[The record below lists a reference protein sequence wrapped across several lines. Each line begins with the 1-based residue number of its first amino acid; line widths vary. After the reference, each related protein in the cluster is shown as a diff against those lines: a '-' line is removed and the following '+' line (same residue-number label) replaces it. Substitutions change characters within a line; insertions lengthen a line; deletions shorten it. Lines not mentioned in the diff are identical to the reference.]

1 MRKEHTMNTT
11 TQNPGAVAAP
21 TGNDTEFFV
30 RPDVDIYDSPLAYEI
45 HAEMPGVDRQRLE
58 VTIDEDR
65 LTLTGRRTQP
75 PAGTSYLHHEMP
87 TASFRRVFQ
96 ISQEIDRERIT
107 AKVDQGVVTVTLAK
121 VRRPEPRRIEV
132 S

>member
-1 MRKEHTMNTT
+1 MRKEHTMNTS
-11 TQNPGAVAAP
+11 TQDPAAVAAP
-21 TGNDTEFFV
+21 TGNDPEFFV
-30 RPDVDIYDSPLAYEI
+30 RPDVDIYDSSLAYVI

-65 LTLTGRRTQP
+65 LTITGRKAQALEATPCP
-75 PAGTSYLHHEMP
+75 PHEMP
-87 TASFRRVFQ
+87 VASFRRVFQ
-96 ISQEIDRERIT
+96 ISPEIDRERIT
-107 AKVDQGVVTVTLAK
+107 AKVEQGVVTVTLAK